1 MANQKKTVQFD
12 HFHPYYLAQDENG
25 ASREHL
31 YDLRALLE
39 HVMSHPFSETKKKIL
54 GDTHMFHKCRRDDQL
69 NVWELQILHF
79 REKILPGIADG
90 DGAYE
95 LIQLADNQFPAES
108 TTVLYD
114 ESDCTLYM
122 QRNLYGTSIK
132 ALEEFLQ
139 LLSPEGVL
147 VLLKPILSGTR
158 IGRITA
164 NALYRKFILVADSE
178 QLTDEQATQSLG
190 QIINNFR
197 RYQGRIVKVELGFGH
212 QRHGLLN
219 ANEVSPLVHE
229 AYQFPGTRSLCVRAS
244 DNEDTPFETI
254 NLMDDRARYEIKVE
268 YSRNNPIT
276 HERLYRMCLGE
287 YMEHHGLL

>member
-1 MANQKKTVQFD
+1 M
-12 HFHPYYLAQDENG
+12 
-25 ASREHL
+25 
-31 YDLRALLE
+31 
-39 HVMSHPFSETKKKIL
+39 
-54 GDTHMFHKCRRDDQL
+54 
-69 NVWELQILHF
+69 QILHL

>member
-39 HVMSHPFSETKKKIL
+39 HVMSQPFSETKKKIL

-69 NVWELQILHF
+69 NVWELQILHL

>member
-69 NVWELQILHF
+69 NVWELQILHL

-147 VLLKPILSGTR
+147 VLLKPIL
-158 IGRITA
+158 GRITA
-164 NALYRKFILVADSE
+164 YALYRKFILVADSE

-219 ANEVSPLVHE
+219 ANEGSPLVHA